1 MVSPQ
6 PREDPPP
13 GSSVV
18 GDQCL
23 TFILVPPSSQ
33 GQIFFEG
40 LMDKV
45 STGLGSVF
53 MVKLGQRHRTLRP
66 AGAAWLRTC
75 TERKLKPCG
84 GGGLLA
90 GAKTETQWFRDD
102 NFRHAP
108 SVVNHVQLNSSV
120 SGLGSL
126 GGV

>member
-6 PREDPPP
+6 QREDPP

-23 TFILVPPSSQ
+23 TFILVPLSSQ

-40 LMDKV
+40 LIDRV
-45 STGLGSVF
+45 SAGLGSVF
-53 MVKLGQRHRTLRP
+53 MVKLGQRHGTPRP
-66 AGAAWLRTC
+66 AGAAWLRTR

-84 GGGLLA
+84 GGGLLV
-90 GAKTETQWFRDD
+90 GAKTEAQWFRDD

-108 SVVNHVQLNSSV
+108 SVVNHVHAEPAQSR
-120 SGLGSL
+120 
-126 GGV
+126 